1 MVINLSGI
9 MAVCYLLVI
18 MRKDVIS
25 LSGTIMVH
33 CASSLHH
40 IKKLRILRART
51 LVSWTPPT
59 TLYVQNPQRLLQR
72 VTMMVSVEDRV
83 ETR

>member
-18 MRKDVIS
+18 MRKDMIS

-33 CASSLHH
+33 YVSSLHH
-40 IKKLRILRART
+40 IKKLRILPTRA

-59 TLYVQNPQRLLQR
+59 TLYVQNPQRLLQ
-72 VTMMVSVEDRV
+72 SHNDGEG
-83 ETR
+83 

>member
-18 MRKDVIS
+18 MHKDMIS

-33 CASSLHH
+33 YVSSLH
-40 IKKLRILRART
+40 IKKLRIVPTRA
-51 LVSWTPPT
+51 LVSWTPLT
-59 TLYVQNPQRLLQR
+59 TLYVQNP
-72 VTMMVSVEDRV
+72 
-83 ETR
+83 

>member
-9 MAVCYLLVI
+9 IAVCYLLVI
-18 MRKDVIS
+18 MRKDMTS

-40 IKKLRILRART
+40 IKKLRILHTRT
-51 LVSWTPPT
+51 FVSWTPPIT
-59 TLYVQNPQRLLQR
+59 QYVQNP
-72 VTMMVSVEDRV
+72 
-83 ETR
+83 